1 MGTTCCV
8 AGGGP
13 AGMMLGVLLAR
24 AGVSVVVLEKHA
36 DFFRDFRG
44 DTIHPSTLQVMDE
57 LGWLD
62 DFLQIPH
69 SEVRTLGGSVGGEY
83 FEIADFRYVP
93 GRCKFVALMPQW
105 DFLNFLADR
114 ARAFPSFDLRMNTEA
129 TDLLYENGV
138 VNGVRVRTPQGEQT
152 ILADLVVAAD
162 GRHSLLRQRAGLEV
176 HTTGVPIDVMW
187 MRLSRKADDP
197 PQTFGFVAPGGI
209 LVALNRTTYYQ
220 IALVIAK
227 GGFSKIQERGLDSL
241 RSDVAGIAPF
251 LSDRVQELQD
261 WDQIKLLTVMID
273 HLRQWYRPG
282 VLCIGD
288 AAHAMSPIGGVGIN
302 LAIQDAVAAAN
313 TIIASSRK
321 GAITLDD
328 LRAVQRRREFPAR
341 LTQWVQERLQNGIMT
356 PVLQARAP
364 IKPPLL
370 LRLLRTVP
378 ALRGIPALAVGVGI
392 RPEHVRS

>member
-1 MGTTCCV
+1 
-8 AGGGP
+8 
-13 AGMMLGVLLAR
+13 MMLGVLLAR